1 MQTIRMGLISGF
13 GVFLGK
19 AHWRAKLQGR
29 RNRND
34 GYIGNNRGFCNR
46 LGARATARP
55 AGLIFPS
62 SILANLPAFMTF
74 VRCSAWVRRMEP
86 MLC

>member
-29 RNRND
+29 RNRNYV
-34 GYIGNNRGFCNR
+34 YIGTNRGFCNR
-46 LGARATARP
+46 LGARAAARP
-55 AGLIFPS
+55 AGLILPS
-62 SILANLPAFMTF
+62 SVTAKKHAFMTLL
-74 VRCSAWVRRMEP
+74 RCNA
-86 MLC
+86 

>member
-46 LGARATARP
+46 LGLYRDRPGALQSPRDSPRRAP
-55 AGLIFPS
+55 
-62 SILANLPAFMTF
+62 
-74 VRCSAWVRRMEP
+74 RRV
-86 MLC
+86 